1 MNKKIIFINY
11 NKDMNNKI
19 ILSKKL
25 NKGYIWQAMFAVI
38 VGCGFSSETPIRSSE
53 NEVIAFFNPPYV
65 RFIKLAGPEET
76 ESLPGP
82 EEIEPETE
90 PETESL
96 PGPEEIEPE
105 TEPETESLAGSEETE
120 SYNIITKAKEP
131 NNKLVEEER
140 LAAEERLERAIERA
154 IKIAQARLAAEAET
168 KAQ

>member
-96 PGPEEIEPE
+96 
-105 TEPETESLAGSEETE
+105 AGSEETE

>member
-1 MNKKIIFINY
+1 
-11 NKDMNNKI
+11 MNNKI

-76 ESLPGP
+76 ESLPGS
-82 EEIEPETE
+82 EETE
-90 PETESL
+90 SLPGSEETESL

-105 TEPETESLAGSEETE
+105 PELETESLPEPEPETESLAGSEETE